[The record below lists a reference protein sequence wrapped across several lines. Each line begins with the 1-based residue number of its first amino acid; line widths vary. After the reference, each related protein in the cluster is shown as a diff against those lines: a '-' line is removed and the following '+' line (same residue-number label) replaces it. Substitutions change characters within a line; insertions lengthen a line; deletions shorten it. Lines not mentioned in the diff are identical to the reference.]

1 MVTAVVETTMTA
13 GNHGV
18 ATLTEI
24 AMIVE
29 TKQEIP
35 PLKEDIV
42 NGTGVTTG
50 KEVFVCIFLHTSI
63 YGVESIC
70 RNMFFYQFLPLHK

>member
-1 MVTAVVETTMTA
+1 MVTAVVETTTIA
-13 GNHGV
+13 GNQGV

-35 PLKEDIV
+35 PSKEDIAS
-42 NGTGVTTG
+42 GTGVTTG
-50 KEVFVCIFLHTSI
+50 KEVFSCIFLHTRI
-63 YGVESIC
+63 YGVENIK
-70 RNMFFYQFLPLHK
+70 YTLPIHK